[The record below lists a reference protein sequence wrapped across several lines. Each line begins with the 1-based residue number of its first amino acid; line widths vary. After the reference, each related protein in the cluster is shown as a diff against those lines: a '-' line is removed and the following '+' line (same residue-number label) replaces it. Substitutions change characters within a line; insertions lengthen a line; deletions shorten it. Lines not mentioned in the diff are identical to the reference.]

1 MCFGFGSK
9 PRSGSKY
16 TQTRRSY
23 GPSSRSRSR
32 NSSNP
37 FSQHAAY
44 EKERAREFGRLKNQ
58 TYQDV
63 YSDIDH
69 VKELQEKL
77 NMDGR
82 WRGGERGKS
91 VLEIANEAAAAAVKK
106 EREEREAQRKE
117 DLKFEGLK
125 KMFEDDRKAREE
137 RDRSAKEQRFER
149 WAKENEEREQREKVN
164 REIEGRIIKAL
175 AGDAQ
180 GRESREKIERQIEEG
195 VRKGFE
201 GLNCAGSVVPNNHN
215 CGPHYGFYSRND
227 GWNCNGQGAGSYRRG
242 DNGGIGN
249 RGGCIGGGEWND
261 WNALPGPYRQGLLGG
276 ATNDPAIHHRINML
290 ELKFELEKTKNE
302 IRGSTGP
309 SMGAP
314 MGRMWP

>member
-1 MCFGFGSK
+1 
-9 PRSGSKY
+9 
-16 TQTRRSY
+16 
-23 GPSSRSRSR
+23 
-32 NSSNP
+32 
-37 FSQHAAY
+37 
-44 EKERAREFGRLKNQ
+44 
-58 TYQDV
+58 
-63 YSDIDH
+63 

-106 EREEREAQRKE
+106 E
-117 DLKFEGLK
+117 
-125 KMFEDDRKAREE
+125 REE

>member
-37 FSQHAAY
+37 FSQYAAY

-82 WRGGERGKS
+82 WRGGKS
-91 VLEIANEAAAAAVKK
+91 VVEIANEAAAAALKK

-125 KMFEDDRKAREE
+125 KMFEDDRRAREA
-137 RDRSAKEQRFER
+137 RDRSEKEQRFER
-149 WAKENEEREQREKVN
+149 WAKENEERDRRDNVN
-164 REIEGRIIKAL
+164 REIQDRISKAL

-180 GRESREKIERQIEEG
+180 GREAREKIDRQIEEG
-195 VRKGFE
+195 FRKGFE

-215 CGPHYGFYSRND
+215 CGPHYGFHDGGRYN
-227 GWNCNGQGAGSYRRG
+227 GWNGDGQGAGSYRRG

-249 RGGCIGGGEWND
+249 RGACIGGGEWND
-261 WNALPGPYRQGLLGG
+261 WNALPGPYRQGLLEG
-276 ATNDPAIHHRINML
+276 ATTDPAIDHRINML

-309 SMGAP
+309 LMGAP

>member
-117 DLKFEGLK
+117 DVKFEGLR
-125 KMFEDDRKAREE
+125 KMFEDERRAREE
-137 RDRSAKEQRFER
+137 RDRSAKEQTFER
-149 WAKENEEREQREKVN
+149 WARDNEEREQREKVN
-164 REIEGRIIKAL
+164 REIEDRINKAL
-175 AGDAQ
+175 AGDAK
-180 GRESREKIERQIEEG
+180 GREAREKIDRQVEEG
-195 VRKGFE
+195 RRRAA
-201 GLNCAGSVVPNNHN
+201 AG
-215 CGPHYGFYSRND
+215 R
-227 GWNCNGQGAGSYRRG
+227 
-242 DNGGIGN
+242 
-249 RGGCIGGGEWND
+249 
-261 WNALPGPYRQGLLGG
+261 
-276 ATNDPAIHHRINML
+276 T
-290 ELKFELEKTKNE
+290 
-302 IRGSTGP
+302 
-309 SMGAP
+309 
-314 MGRMWP
+314 